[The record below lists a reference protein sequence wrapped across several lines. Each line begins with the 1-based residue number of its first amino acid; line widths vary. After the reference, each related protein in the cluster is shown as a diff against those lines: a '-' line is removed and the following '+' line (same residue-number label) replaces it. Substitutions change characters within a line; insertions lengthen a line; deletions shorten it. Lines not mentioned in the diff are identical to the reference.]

1 MFRFMFW
8 AIGNNSVPLTQADG
22 KYTAKNPQVLVK
34 GSLIAPVEITP
45 IYFEGPTGHDAPGCS
60 AKSEAP
66 KWKISS
72 VAYSDATGDGI
83 ESVAQRS
90 LSLVLINQGT
100 GYDASCMAF
109 GSPDSPSD
117 VLDLNCAGL
126 EFQSPTIG
134 RYSTST
140 QATYNVVTRQ
150 LNVTQSWYCDDQD
163 PGRP

>member
-1 MFRFMFW
+1 MFW
-8 AIGNNSVPLTQADG
+8 AIGNNSVPLAQADG
-22 KYTAKNPQVLVK
+22 KLTAKNPQVLVK

-60 AKSEAP
+60 AGSEKP
-66 KWKISS
+66 KWTIAS
-72 VAYSDATGDGI
+72 VAYSDATGDGVN
-83 ESVAQRS
+83 SVSQRS
-90 LSLVLINQGT
+90 LSLLLINQAT

-109 GSPDSPSD
+109 ADDDAKSD
-117 VLDLNCAGL
+117 VLNLNCAGL

-140 QATYNVVTRQ
+140 AATYNVATKQ
-150 LNVTQSWYCDDQD
+150 LTVTQTWHCDDTD